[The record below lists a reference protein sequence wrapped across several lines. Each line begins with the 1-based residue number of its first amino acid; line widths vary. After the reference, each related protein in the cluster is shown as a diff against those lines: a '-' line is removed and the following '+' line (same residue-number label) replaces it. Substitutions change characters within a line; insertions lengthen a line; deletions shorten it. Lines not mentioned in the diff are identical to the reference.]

1 MAPRPR
7 WWHQLQ
13 ASKGEARLAVDLY
26 NRVGSERRL
35 EAYIVH
41 MTMAWLKALQ
51 ARWERDGEDLFVRDE
66 RGWRQRGQH
75 GEFIMQPLSRMLRSE
90 FSEQDPVRKNI
101 EFFLGL
107 RNRVEHRYDADTALL
122 VVGKTEALML
132 NYERYVTATFGVDEG
147 LASDLRFPIFIS
159 SITGGAVTAIK
170 EVRKRVP
177 LSVKTYIE
185 RFDANLDGAVA
196 DDARYEFRITLI
208 PQTGAKT
215 AADTA
220 ITFVRLD
227 ELTAEQREEV
237 ERVQAIV
244 RDKQVPVSDDGFL
257 PKEVVAELGHRLGIR
272 FTMTDHT
279 RCWQYYK
286 IRPPHKDAHPERT
299 NADFCIYSKAFG
311 RYTFTPAWIDKLTRD
326 LADPKKHKKILG
338 REPKPA

>member
-1 MAPRPR
+1 VAPRPR

-13 ASKGEARLAVDLY
+13 ASKGEAGLAVDLY

-35 EAYIVH
+35 EAYVVH

-51 ARWERDGEDLFVRDE
+51 ARWERDGRDLYVRDE

-75 GEFIMQPLSRMLRSE
+75 GEFIMYPLSRMLRSE

-107 RNRVEHRYDADTALL
+107 RNRIEHRYDTDTALL
-122 VVGKTEALML
+122 VAGKTEALML
-132 NYERYVTATFGVDEG
+132 NYERYITDKFGAGEG
-147 LASDLRFPIFIS
+147 LAGELRFPIFIS
-159 SITGGAVTAIK
+159 SITGDAVAAIK

-185 RFDANLDGAVA
+185 RFEADLDGEMAE
-196 DDARYEFRITLI
+196 DARYEFRITLI
-208 PQTGAKT
+208 PQTGPKT
-215 AADTA
+215 TADTA

-227 ELTAEQREEV
+227 ELTPEQREEV

-244 RDKQVPVSDDGFL
+244 RDKQLPVTDYGFL
-257 PKEVVAELGHRLGIR
+257 PKEVVTEVGQRLDIR

-279 RCWQYYK
+279 HCWQYYK
-286 IRPPHKDAHPERT
+286 VRPPYKDPHPDRT

-326 LADPKKHKKILG
+326 LADPEKHEAILG
-338 REPKPA
+338 REPEPA